1 MVPSRRKAKFSIG
14 VLSCGA
20 RCYFLMCV
28 LSRFSHVWLC
38 ATLWTVA
45 HQASLSMGILQAR
58 ILKWVAMPSSRGLS
72 SSRKQTQAFWVLLH
86 FAGGFL
92 TTSSTWE
99 ALLFVLRKSVNW
111 CLYSHCLTCH
121 TFLHALHFLAYVYN
135 IFEILKKS
143 MRFLPTSM
151 RKIQMCIN
159 CDVLISLFLKC
170 RTIY

>member
-1 MVPSRRKAKFSIG
+1 MLFSDVCSKSLQSCLTLCNPVDCSPPGFSVHGDSPGKNTKVRCHALLQGI
-14 VLSCGA
+14 VLIQEANSS
-20 RCYFLMCV
+20 L
-28 LSRFSHVWLC
+28 LSPPALC
-38 ATLWTVA
+38 
-45 HQASLSMGILQAR
+45 S
-58 ILKWVAMPSSRGLS
+58 
-72 SSRKQTQAFWVLLH
+72 
-86 FAGGFL
+86 GFL
-92 TTSSTWE
+92 TTSSTWV

-121 TFLHALHFLAYVYN
+121 SFLHALHFLAYVYN